1 MNEKLQKMS
10 EVIEALKTKE
20 MKLVSTYEEGYI
32 GKKIYQVTLNDG
44 SIRMCEQIT
53 KNKDSGNAVVI
64 VPITV
69 DGKFLMIIESRPN
82 TKESIALE
90 FPAGMVDK
98 DEDFVVAAKRE
109 LLEETGYEAD
119 DVYELEWHY
128 QDQGCSNAIITTYV
142 ALGCRKVQE
151 QNLDA
156 DEKLVSMEMTYEE
169 ILELMKQEKSSI
181 LNDANTKTAF
191 MSYVLKQKGGL

>member
-191 MSYVLKQKGGL
+191 MSYVLKQKGVL

>member
-1 MNEKLQKMS
+1 MNEKLLKMS

-191 MSYVLKQKGGL
+191 MSYVLKQKGVL

>member
-191 MSYVLKQKGGL
+191 MSYLLKQKGVL

>member
-156 DEKLVSMEMTYEE
+156 DEKLVSMEMLLQSL
-169 ILELMKQEKSSI
+169 ILMGNGLKYGKAQSQTMKTHLLVS
-181 LNDANTKTAF
+181 
-191 MSYVLKQKGGL
+191 

>member
-119 DVYELEWHY
+119 DV
-128 QDQGCSNAIITTYV
+128 
-142 ALGCRKVQE
+142 
-151 QNLDA
+151 
-156 DEKLVSMEMTYEE
+156 
-169 ILELMKQEKSSI
+169 
-181 LNDANTKTAF
+181 
-191 MSYVLKQKGGL
+191 